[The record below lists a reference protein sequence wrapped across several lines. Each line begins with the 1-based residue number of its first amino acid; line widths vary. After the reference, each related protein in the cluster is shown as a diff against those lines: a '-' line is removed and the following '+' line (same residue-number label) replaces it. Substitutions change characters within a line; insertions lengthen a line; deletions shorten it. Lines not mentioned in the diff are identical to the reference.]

1 MPVGRGTSGVDQG
14 GSVGVPCAGSK
25 VRMALPGRNVH
36 DLGMQVVSAPTQ
48 TSGARALA
56 FGRLGVG
63 FALLGVG
70 VVLAYLAFATPIAE
84 HLIPQART
92 TAPIVVLT
100 ALGWT
105 LLLVAPAMAAIAGF
119 LWIMGALERIAAL
132 RGAQRGL
139 SALTGVLGDE
149 YAAAT
154 NVCLPDGRIVAEL
167 VVGPHGVAVFDWLP
181 PSTLSRVTGGAW
193 ELQIARNRWVPIENP
208 FDRAVRTAD
217 RVRRWLSSGE
227 RDYVIKVHA
236 ALIASDASVG
246 RTAACAVITREQVP
260 AFLASLPAQRSF
272 NEDRRAQVL
281 EALRSAV

>member
-1 MPVGRGTSGVDQG
+1 
-14 GSVGVPCAGSK
+14 
-25 VRMALPGRNVH
+25 
-36 DLGMQVVSAPTQ
+36 MQMVAAPTQ
-48 TSGARALA
+48 TSGARVVA

-63 FALLGVG
+63 LVLVGVG
-70 VVLAYLAFATPIAE
+70 IALGYLAFATPVAE
-84 HLIPQART
+84 HLIPQVRT
-92 TAPIVVLT
+92 TTPIFVLA

-105 LLLVAPAMAAIAGF
+105 LLFVAPAMAAIAGF
-119 LWIMGALERIAAL
+119 LWIMGGLERIAAL
-132 RGAQRGL
+132 SGAHDSL
-139 SALTGVLGDE
+139 SELTEVLGDE

-193 ELQIARNRWVPIENP
+193 ELQIAKNRWVPIENP
-208 FDRAVRTAD
+208 FDRTVRTAD

-236 ALIASDASVG
+236 ALIAADASVG
-246 RTAACAVITREQVP
+246 RTAACAVITRDQVP

-281 EALRSAV
+281 AVLRAAV

>member
-1 MPVGRGTSGVDQG
+1 
-14 GSVGVPCAGSK
+14 
-25 VRMALPGRNVH
+25 
-36 DLGMQVVSAPTQ
+36 MQVVAVQ
-48 TSGARALA
+48 VRQSGARAVA

-63 FALLGVG
+63 LVMLGVG
-70 VVLAYLAFATPIAE
+70 GLLAYLALATPMAE
-84 HLIPQART
+84 RLIPQVRT
-92 TAPIVVLT
+92 TTPIFVIS

-119 LWIMGALERIAAL
+119 LWIIGAVERITAL
-132 RGAQRGL
+132 RSSGDSLR
-139 SALTGVLGDE
+139 ALTEMLGDE

-154 NVCLPDGRIVAEL
+154 NVHLPDGWIVAEV

-181 PSTLSRVTGGAW
+181 PGTLTRVTGGAW

-208 FDRAVRTAD
+208 YDRAVRTAD
-217 RVRRWLSSGE
+217 RVRRWLSDGE

-236 ALIASDASVG
+236 ALIAADASAG

-272 NEDRRAQVL
+272 NEDRRARVL